1 MIGVWSAAKG
11 WLAAIVASLV
21 ATWLAFRA
29 RGERVRAQALADE
42 LERARKQRD
51 AIGAAADKQIEAQ
64 LETAKEEIQATTK
77 ARLEEAPTPAA
88 ADASERR
95 RAALL
100 ARLRAGSDDA

>member
-1 MIGVWSAAKG
+1 MIGLWATAKG

-21 ATWLAFRA
+21 ATWLALRA
-29 RGERVRAQALADE
+29 HGERVRAQALADE

-64 LETAKEEIQATTK
+64 LDTAKREIQATTD

-88 ADASERR
+88 ADASAERR
-95 RAALL
+95 ATLL
-100 ARLRAGSDDA
+100 ARVRAEDDDA